1 MCRCRDHNKINEQ
14 GFSLMEL
21 IIVIA
26 VIGIISSIAAI
37 NYNQWMVKN
46 VVEAQVK
53 QMVSD
58 IGELRIRALTTKQRH
73 SITINSTNYVF
84 KSYSTDG
91 DLGGIVIPG
100 GTHSV
105 INGLTSKDQSN
116 ANSNG
121 TTLEID
127 ARGMFVSSILLLPVK
142 VFLTYN
148 GSAGTD
154 CLNIDTVRVNPGKKN
169 ATGDVCND
177 K

>member
-1 MCRCRDHNKINEQ
+1 MCRCRDRNKINEL

-37 NYNQWMVKN
+37 NYNQWMVKSA
-46 VVEAQVK
+46 VEAQVK

-73 SITINSTNYVF
+73 NITINADSYVF
-84 KSYSTDG
+84 KSYTTENQPKFSG
-91 DLGGIVIPG
+91 NLIPG
-100 GTHSV
+100 GTHNVTYGLKKASGSAYGGEVYV
-105 INGLTSKDQSN
+105 IN
-116 ANSNG
+116 
-121 TTLEID
+121 E
-127 ARGMFVSSILLLPVK
+127 RGMLEDVGNTI
-142 VFLTYN
+142 FLDYN
-148 GSAGTD
+148 GSAATD
-154 CLNIDTVRVNPGKKN
+154 CLTIHTVRVNPGKKN